1 MSTDFL
7 NRRMDLLHEC
17 RNFGFIDEFGT
28 VIDVNG
34 DNYLTMDTSYPVR
47 LAGKVIKLF
56 TAVSDYNRQK
66 FIIRNSNKDTIL
78 EVNADNIYDF
88 AGNCWEWTQEAYSP
102 HYRVSRGGIY
112 DDSGSNYPASYRR
125 LNNIP
130 TNGSSNERFSFHFNS
145 ATLRV

>member
-78 EVNADNIYDF
+78 EVNVDNIYDF
-88 AGNCWEWTQEAYSP
+88 AG
-102 HYRVSRGGIY
+102 RVI
-112 DDSGSNYPASYRR
+112 N
-125 LNNIP
+125 NNIGEEQAYESVKVYAP
-130 TNGSSNERFSFHFNS
+130 NPSWITNKK
-145 ATLRV
+145 